1 MKLEMKCCTIRKYGI
16 KAPAPDTIP
25 IYIDAMK
32 TIQLAVRDF
41 ALPVPRRG
49 SIDVH
54 SGYNLLSQGQE
65 IHEQIQQQRK
75 KEDPYYRSEVKLSH
89 TFQRDGYRFVVGGRI
104 DGIFDRVPVLIEEIK
119 STVNV
124 HQLKAKLELLPD
136 HPYILQALTYAYF
149 HYKQHGVI
157 PHVRLHLVSSTN
169 NSVTENMDLHL
180 DLQEYEEWLEKR
192 LAELVVEIQAIEA
205 DIMRRIDISA
215 SLQFPF
221 AQPRSGQIELMES
234 VEQSI
239 KDGNSLLLQAS
250 TGLGK
255 TMGISFPSLKD
266 ALSRG
271 QKLVYVTPKNSQH
284 GVAADAIERL
294 QNQGHSLRLLTI
306 NAKSKICFKPE
317 PICTPEYCEYAR
329 DYYQKVYEHKLI
341 ELMAEKPVLNFD
353 IFREL
358 GEQYQVCPFELSVDS
373 IARADVV
380 VGDYNYV
387 FSPRSLVGRITQHN
401 DLMHEKPNLVID
413 EAHNLPDRAC
423 DYYSPSLASWMFD
436 EAMTFSL
443 ALPPGISME
452 SQAIISRSVE
462 IINSMLLRNQKEAQV
477 QLKSELFKDHDKRWR
492 ELLARYLNSGHNVE
506 NKDPLVRAAN
516 SWSDFTDGL
525 NFDSDNFFVTAKR
538 TQNGVELKVTCCDAS
553 SYLKDTY
560 GEFANTIAFS
570 ATLKPFDYY
579 LRLCGFD
586 TNKTTTMECR
596 SPFPVENRK
605 VLVIPQ
611 VSTKYSDRA
620 RNYGKI
626 SDAIKR
632 IVALR
637 PGNYFAFFPSF
648 EFLREV
654 ASLTSAEEFEI
665 LQQRNDM
672 KVDEVR
678 QWIDKLRDGKQ
689 KKPVLIFAVQG
700 GVFSE
705 GIDYPGEALIGALI
719 IGPALPKYDLER
731 ELLKAYYEKHYQ
743 SGFDYAYTYPAMC
756 RVVQSAG
763 RVIRSEN
770 DRGIIILMDQRFT
783 QKSYVSAMPTD
794 WFSSSVKELI
804 SGSILKDISE
814 FWQSAAET
822 QLKIG
827 ATNF

>member
-1 MKLEMKCCTIRKYGI
+1 M
-16 KAPAPDTIP
+16 
-25 IYIDAMK
+25 
-32 TIQLAVRDF
+32 
-41 ALPVPRRG
+41 
-49 SIDVH
+49 H
-54 SGYNLLSQGQE
+54 SGYNLLNQGQE
-65 IHEQIQQQRK
+65 IHEHIQQQRK
-75 KEDPYYRSEVKLSH
+75 KEDPYYRSEVKVSH
-89 TFQRDGYRFVVGGRI
+89 TFQRDSYKFVVGGRI

-136 HPYILQALTYAYF
+136 HPYILQAQTYAYIY
-149 HYKQHGVI
+149 YKQHGVV

-169 NSVTENMDLHL
+169 YSMTENMDLKL
-180 DLQEYEEWLEKR
+180 DLPVYEAWLEKR
-192 LAELVVEIQAIEA
+192 LGELVLEIQAIEA

-215 SLQFPF
+215 SMQFPF

-239 KDGNSLLLQAS
+239 KDGNALLLQAS

-255 TMGISFPSLKD
+255 TMGISFPALKD

-294 QNQGHSLRLLTI
+294 QNQGQALRLLTL

-329 DYYQKVYEHKLI
+329 DYYQKVHEHKLI

-353 IFREL
+353 VFREL
-358 GEQYQVCPFELSVDS
+358 GEEHQVCPFELSVDAV
-373 IARADVV
+373 ARADVV

-423 DYYSPSLASWMFD
+423 DYYSPSISTWMFD
-436 EAMTFSL
+436 EAL
-443 ALPPGISME
+443 AYARGLPPGISME
-452 SQAIISRSVE
+452 SQAVISRSVE
-462 IINSMLLRNQKEAQV
+462 IINANIGRNQKEAKV
-477 QLKSELFKDHDKRWR
+477 ELEPDAFKEHDKRWK

-506 NKDPLVRAAN
+506 HRDALVRAAN

-538 TQNGVELKVTCCDAS
+538 IPNGVELKVTCCDAS
-553 SYLKDTY
+553 EYLKDTY
-560 GEFANTIAFS
+560 HEFASTIAFS

-579 LRLCGFD
+579 SRLCGFD
-586 TNKTTTMECR
+586 MTKTKSMECR

-626 SDAIKR
+626 SEAIKK

-654 ASLTSAEEFEI
+654 ASLTIAQEFEI
-665 LQQRNDM
+665 LQQRSDM

-705 GIDYPGEALIGALI
+705 GIDYPGESLIGALI
-719 IGPALPKYDLER
+719 IGPALPRFDLER
-731 ELLKAYYEKHYQ
+731 ELLREYYEKHYQ
-743 SGFDYAYTYPAMC
+743 SGFDYAYTYPAMS

-794 WFSSSVKELI
+794 WFSSSVNELI
-804 SGSILKDISE
+804 STSILKDISD
-814 FWQSAAET
+814 FWQITAET

-827 ATNF
+827 ASNT